1 MDSGKNQ
8 GDDMMRRLHPNR
20 VREILPDLPENCSA
34 LFLATL
40 DTSAVLA
47 DNVHTPKLLAI
58 TYQTTPPPMY
68 FLYGE
73 PDQYI
78 MIKRF
83 LKSLRTDTDLVIPNN
98 MQSRIGKFWPIR
110 FSVPIIFYAAQDG
123 WRPEPLQRS
132 KPDSNPD
139 ACCKMLTTKDAPLLA
154 RFFTAHSWLWEFFM
168 TPECLLE
175 KGQVAAAFVG
185 PEPACVAV
193 TLAYTKRYM
202 EMGVVTRPEYRGRGL
217 ALDCCR
223 LLSKTEYELCGR
235 LPCWR
240 TQAKNIGSV
249 KVAKGLG
256 LQETPSSGEYTF
268 LSNYSHVGAYA
279 TLAP

>member
-1 MDSGKNQ
+1 
-8 GDDMMRRLHPNR
+8 MRRLPPKR
-20 VREILPDLPENCSA
+20 VWEILPDLPENCSA
-34 LFLATL
+34 LFLSTL
-40 DTSAVLA
+40 ETGVVLA
-47 DNVHTPKLLAI
+47 DNIDTPKLLAI
-58 TYQTTPPPMY
+58 TYRTVPPPMY

-78 MIKRF
+78 IIKRF
-83 LKSLRTDTDLVIPNN
+83 LKSLHTDTDLVIPNN

-110 FSVPIIFYAAQDG
+110 FSVPIVFYAAQES
-123 WRPEPLQRS
+123 WRPVPIQDRE
-132 KPDSNPD
+132 PDSISENIPET
-139 ACCKMLTTKDAPLLA
+139 CFRMLTLKDAPLLA
-154 RFFTAHSWLWEFFM
+154 KYFAHDSWLWEFVM
-168 TPECLLE
+168 TPEHLLE
-175 KGQVAAAFVG
+175 KGQVAAAFIG
-185 PEPACVAV
+185 QDPACVAV
-193 TLAYTKRYM
+193 TLAYSERYM
-202 EMGVVTRPEYRGRGL
+202 EMGVVTRAEYRGRGL

-223 LLSKTEYELCGR
+223 LLGKEQYELSGR

-279 TLAP
+279 TVAP

>member
-1 MDSGKNQ
+1 
-8 GDDMMRRLHPNR
+8 MRRLPPSR

-34 LFLATL
+34 LFLSTL
-40 DTSAVLA
+40 ETGTVLT
-47 DNVHTPKLLAI
+47 DNINTPKLLAI
-58 TYQTTPPPMY
+58 TCRTAPPPMY

-78 MIKRF
+78 IIKRF
-83 LKSLRTDTDLVIPNN
+83 LKRLHTNTDLVVPND

-110 FSVPIIFYAAQDG
+110 FSVPIVFFAAQEG
-123 WRPEPLQRS
+123 WRPAPIQDRNPNGDAENTPEPHFR
-132 KPDSNPD
+132 
-139 ACCKMLTTKDAPLLA
+139 MLTLKDAPLLSKY
-154 RFFTAHSWLWEFFM
+154 FAHDSWLWEFM
-168 TPECLLE
+168 LTPEHLLE
-175 KGQVAAAFVG
+175 KGQVAAAFIG
-185 PEPACVAV
+185 QEPVSVAV
-193 TLAYTKRYM
+193 TLAYSKRYM
-202 EMGVVTRPEYRGRGL
+202 EMGVVTRPEYRGHGL

-223 LLSKTEYELCGR
+223 LLGKEQYELSGR

-240 TQAKNIGSV
+240 TQAKNIGSI

-279 TLAP
+279 TVAP